1 MTLQAWWIFV
11 CATFL
16 VSAMPGPNMLHV
28 MTQAMRQGVGRCLFT
43 MAGCM
48 AGLLLL
54 FGLSA
59 MGMSALLTALPQL
72 LDAIRIVGAAYL
84 VWVGIKAW
92 RDRGAPI
99 DLREGEVADVAAT
112 AGQLFR
118 GGFLIS
124 VSNPKALIFAAAF
137 FPQFVAA
144 DAPKIPQFAI
154 LLCTFAVIEIA
165 WYFTYAVSGRSL
177 ARYLKQATWQRMFN
191 RATGGLFVFF
201 GLSLL
206 VWRR

>member
-28 MTQAMRQGVGRCLFT
+28 MARGMRYGIGRAVFT

-48 AGLLLL
+48 VALMTL

-59 MGMSALLTALPQL
+59 MGMSALLAALPQL
-72 LDAIRIVGAAYL
+72 LDIIRIAGAAYL
-84 VWVGIKAW
+84 VWIGIKAW
-92 RDRGAPI
+92 RDDGAPVDI
-99 DLREGEVADVAAT
+99 AEDGLAIVDLSPGA
-112 AGQLFR
+112 LFR

-124 VSNPKALIFAAAF
+124 ISNPKALLFAAAF
-137 FPQFVAA
+137 FPQFV
-144 DAPKIPQFAI
+144 DAHLPKAPQFAI
-154 LLCTFAVIEIA
+154 LLATFVVIETG
-165 WYFTYAVSGRSL
+165 WYFTYATGGRTL
-177 ARYLKQATWQRMFN
+177 AHYLRRESWQRMFN
-191 RATGGLFVFF
+191 RVTGGIFVFF

-206 VWRR
+206 AWRR